1 MVSPGSAE
9 LKMHWAE
16 LERWHSE
23 GMVFCSGQCALFWD
37 PQKTQPTPTS
47 PHMQLGGSSRYAHD
61 LCRSSRWHG
70 AKRKCV

>member
-16 LERWHSE
+16 LERWHSK

-37 PQKTQPTPTS
+37 PQKT
-47 PHMQLGGSSRYAHD
+47 
-61 LCRSSRWHG
+61 
-70 AKRKCV
+70 